1 MLSLAPQIIKPT
13 TKTTT
18 AIPTD
23 KTCFYQQLQHLPS
36 NDIYNVFINNPDLK
50 QARVLFKEASA
61 FWNKETLQKLMLN
74 ETDPKYHWWKL
85 DLFKTL
91 VADYRTTHN
100 LDILL
105 ESIPLDGAPTTLTP
119 LYNTIIRASVKQK
132 RLDHTERV
140 LNVMKERQVTPDIAS
155 YNIIMSLKLNQ
166 SGNHG
171 NHGDADRLYNEIIL
185 GNNIKPNPATFN
197 MLMKHACE
205 KEDWDSVQKWLDELI
220 KCGLEPTEVTARIL
234 FKVFVQ
240 HSDNKTLMDAFDRVM
255 DKVQLRETE
264 QFVNIGVSALL
275 ESGRLDTAFKL
286 LEKNTYNNNNTSTT
300 TTTTKSSNNRSYNLL
315 IQGLLHQH
323 KLDKAE
329 NVLNRMI
336 NDDNIPNPD
345 VVTFTMLIH
354 NIIRKDNVNLEK
366 IKALYQQ
373 MINLGIRSNSVLQS
387 VLLYGFT
394 KYKHSSDLKTATSLF
409 HLMLQDKNKVQLPR
423 LDTDRPLE
431 CINIYNIMMDFYFLY
446 YHENKKL
453 KEVIPT
459 QPFTLLNQAIDQNI
473 KPTLTTL
480 NILIRGTALFN
491 HDLNTAEGIV
501 HLFENK
507 HNIKMDERTLWYL
520 TKCAYYQGRFE
531 RGREWINSYEKDGHV
546 IKGTGLLALRSTL
559 MKYQKENV

>member
-1 MLSLAPQIIKPT
+1 
-13 TKTTT
+13 
-18 AIPTD
+18 
-23 KTCFYQQLQHLPS
+23 
-36 NDIYNVFINNPDLK
+36 
-50 QARVLFKEASA
+50 
-61 FWNKETLQKLMLN
+61 
-74 ETDPKYHWWKL
+74 
-85 DLFKTL
+85 
-91 VADYRTTHN
+91 
-100 LDILL
+100 
-105 ESIPLDGAPTTLTP
+105 
-119 LYNTIIRASVKQK
+119 
-132 RLDHTERV
+132 
-140 LNVMKERQVTPDIAS
+140 
-155 YNIIMSLKLNQ
+155 
-166 SGNHG
+166 
-171 NHGDADRLYNEIIL
+171 
-185 GNNIKPNPATFN
+185 
-197 MLMKHACE
+197 
-205 KEDWDSVQKWLDELI
+205 
-220 KCGLEPTEVTARIL
+220 
-234 FKVFVQ
+234 
-240 HSDNKTLMDAFDRVM
+240 MDAFDRVM

-286 LEKNTYNNNNTSTT
+286 LEKNTYNNNNTS

-394 KYKHSSDLKTATSLF
+394 KYKHSSNLKTATSLF

-453 KEVIPT
+453 KEVMPT